1 MQNTFSIDLLYL
13 SGNVALIVPA
23 LHLTH
28 SAMHAGEEAG
38 AGAKVTH
45 EKERH

>member
-13 SGNVALIVPA
+13 SGNVALIALA

-38 AGAKVTH
+38 VGAKVMH